1 MDLSAVNWGGILGG
15 FGLFMFGIK
24 FMGDGMKAAAGD
36 ALRDYINKATSNR
49 ISALIVGII
58 LTVIMQSSSA
68 TSAITIGLVR
78 AGLMTFDQAAG
89 IILGAAIGTTVT
101 SFLISVEIDRY
112 AMYIIFVGAC
122 LICFSK
128 KIKIRYYGNII
139 LGFALIFFGMS
150 SMGDALA
157 ALKEMPAFEGFALQM
172 SNNSFL
178 SLLTG
183 IGLTALVQS
192 SAATIGVVQKLY
204 QAGAVTFKAALP
216 FMFGANVGTTMTG
229 ILAAIGGTVSGA
241 RTAVLHTILNVIGAV
256 IGMIILTPFTAMMQ
270 SIAGGMNPMMQIAVA
285 NIIFKT
291 VTSLAFLP
299 FLDQLTAIVK
309 KIVPGEEDV
318 VQAINI
324 HEMDEEITNVLPSAA
339 VQAARKAIGQM
350 STLVRENVLEA
361 RTLLDTHGG
370 SEEKEVLDR
379 NEANV
384 NTCDQKITDYLIRL
398 SVKPNLTHENVNE
411 VRMQLEAVK
420 NIERVGDLVMNLG
433 EFFVQVREANENFT
447 DAAMQEI
454 HAMFDQFLLM
464 YDKMEEV
471 FHAGTDE
478 NYKELQD
485 MELVLDNMELEY
497 RGNHFKRMGFKKCT
511 SPVAES
517 VYCDVLGTLERMGD
531 HCNNVAK
538 AVMTGMTSDISDDE
552 VVA

>member
-89 IILGAAIGTTVT
+89 IVLGAAIGTTVT

-112 AMYIIFVGAC
+112 AMYIIFAGAC

-128 KIKIRYYGNII
+128 KVKVRYYGNII

-256 IGMIILTPFTAMMQ
+256 IGMLILTPFTAMMQ

-299 FLDQLTAIVK
+299 FLDKLTALVK
-309 KIVPGEEDV
+309 KIVPGEEEV

-350 STLVRENVLEA
+350 STLARENVLEA
-361 RTLLDTHGG
+361 RTLLDTRGG
-370 SEEKEVLDR
+370 SEQKEVLDR

-433 EFFVQVREANENFT
+433 EFFVQVREADENFT

-454 HAMFDQFLLM
+454 HAMFDQFLKM

-471 FHAGTDE
+471 FHAGTEE

-497 RGNHFKRMGFKKCT
+497 RGNHFKRMGFKECT

-538 AVMTGMTSDISDDE
+538 AVMTGKTSDISDDE

>member
-24 FMGDGMKAAAGD
+24 FMGDGLKAAAGD

-101 SFLISVEIDRY
+101 SFLISVEIDKY
-112 AMYIIFVGAC
+112 AMYIIFIGAC
-122 LICFSK
+122 LICFTSK
-128 KIKIRYYGNII
+128 QKMKQYGSVI

-172 SNNSFL
+172 SNNAML
-178 SLLTG
+178 SMLTG
-183 IGLTALVQS
+183 VGLTALVQS

-204 QAGAVTFKAALP
+204 QAGAVTFRAALP

-229 ILAAIGGTVSGA
+229 ILASIGGSLSGR
-241 RTAVLHTILNVIGAV
+241 RTAVLHTILNVIGAI
-256 IGMIILTPFTAMMQ
+256 IGMAVLSPFAALMQ
-270 SIAGGMNPMMQIAVA
+270 RIAGGMNPMMQIAVA

-299 FLDQLTAIVK
+299 FLDQLTALVK
-309 KIVPGEEDV
+309 KIVPGEEE
-318 VQAINI
+318 AIPTINI

-339 VQAARKAIGQM
+339 VKASRKAVEQMIG
-350 STLVRENVLEA
+350 LVRENVIEA
-361 RTLLDTHGG
+361 RNLLDKQGG
-370 SEEKEVLDR
+370 SEYKEILDR

-398 SVKPNLTHENVNE
+398 SVKPNLTHRNVNDI
-411 VRMQLEAVK
+411 RLQLDAVK

-433 EFFVQVREANENFT
+433 EFFVQVQEANESFT
-447 DAAMQEI
+447 DAAKEEI
-454 HAMFDQFLLM
+454 HAMFAQFLKM
-464 YDKMEEV
+464 YDQMENLLQ
-471 FHAGTDE
+471 TMDE
-478 NYKELQD
+478 NEYKELMD
-485 MELVLDNMELEY
+485 MELVLDDMELSF
-497 RGNHFKRMGFKKCT
+497 RGNHFERMGFKECT

-517 VYCDVLGTLERMGD
+517 VYCDILGTLERMGD

-538 AVMTGMTSDISDDE
+538 AAMTRKTTDISDDE
-552 VVA
+552 VIA